1 MGKEPD
7 KEDERKEAAIASTPC
22 LQPNYKP
29 RRITQDQLSKFQE
42 LHRRRLQI
50 KSTSKIE
57 KKPKG
62 GTGKSHSKGL
72 NAKHSANQ
80 DSIVPIENS
89 TNFNSESHQKESSS
103 FVQQEGIATC
113 HAPQKRQK
121 LHWGLDTK
129 ERWERKANM

>member
-1 MGKEPD
+1 MFT
-7 KEDERKEAAIASTPC
+7 AQ
-22 LQPNYKP
+22 LQAQTHHP
-29 RRITQDQLSKFQE
+29 RPA
-42 LHRRRLQI
+42 LQVA
-50 KSTSKIE
+50 
-57 KKPKG
+57 G

-89 TNFNSESHQKESSS
+89 TNFNFESHQKESSS
-103 FVQQEGIATC
+103 FVQQEGMATY